1 MNAPTMFDAAT
12 FRRATAERDAAT
24 LLSLYADDAEI
35 ESIDHQTQPSRPRT
49 LHGRAEISA
58 YLDDVCGRD
67 MKHQVDHVV
76 VDADTAA
83 YAETCEYPDGT
94 KVRYVGVLDLHD
106 GRISHQ
112 SGVQAWDELTAAPAA
127 AAAERKDFAT
137 PDEVRTFEHGR
148 VEILNIGGSQIG
160 RLILEPG
167 WRWSLH
173 VKPIAGTEWCEAP
186 HFQYQVSGTMHV
198 EMADGNSFDV
208 GPGQVTTLPSGHDAW
223 VLGDE
228 PVISVD
234 WWGASNY
241 AK

>member
-1 MNAPTMFDAAT
+1 MSAPTMFDAET

-24 LLSLYADDAEI
+24 LLNLYADDADI
-35 ESIDHQTQPSRPRT
+35 DIADHESQPSRPRT

-67 MKHQVDHVV
+67 MKHQVDHFV

-83 YAETCEYPDGT
+83 YQELCEYPDGT

-106 GRISHQ
+106 GRITHQ
-112 SGVQAWDELTAAPAA
+112 SGVQAWDEEKSTPTAATP
-127 AAAERKDFAT
+127 ERGDFAA
-137 PDEVRTFEHGR
+137 PDEVRRFDHGR
-148 VEILNIGGSQIG
+148 VELLNIGGTQIG
-160 RLILEPG
+160 RFILEPG

-173 VKPIAGTEWCEAP
+173 VKPLVGTELCEVS
-186 HFQYQVSGTMHV
+186 HFQYLVSGHIHV
-198 EMADGNSFDV
+198 EMADGSAFDG
-208 GPGQVTTLPSGHDAW
+208 GPGEVSALPPGHDAW
-223 VLGDE
+223 VVGDE
-228 PVISVD
+228 PVVAID

>member
-1 MNAPTMFDAAT
+1 MNAPSMFDAAT

-67 MKHQVDHVV
+67 MKHTVDHVV

-83 YAETCEYPDGT
+83 YSETCEYPDGT
-94 KVRYVGVLDLHD
+94 KVRYVAVLDLHD
-106 GRISHQ
+106 GRIAHQ
-112 SGVQAWDELTAAPAA
+112 SGVQAWDELTAASAPAI
-127 AAAERKDFAT
+127 AEQKSFT
-137 PDEVRTFEHGR
+137 NPDEVRRFDHGR
-148 VEILNIGGSQIG
+148 VELLDIGGTQIG
-160 RLILEPG
+160 RFVLEPG

-173 VKPIAGTEWCEAP
+173 VKPVVGTEWCEVS
-186 HFQYQVSGTMHV
+186 HFQYQVAGTMHI
-198 EMADGNSFDV
+198 ETSDGRSFDI
-208 GPGQVTTLPSGHDAW
+208 GPGRVSTLPPGHDAW
-223 VLGDE
+223 VVGDE
-228 PVISVD
+228 PVVAID
-234 WWGASNY
+234 WTGATNY